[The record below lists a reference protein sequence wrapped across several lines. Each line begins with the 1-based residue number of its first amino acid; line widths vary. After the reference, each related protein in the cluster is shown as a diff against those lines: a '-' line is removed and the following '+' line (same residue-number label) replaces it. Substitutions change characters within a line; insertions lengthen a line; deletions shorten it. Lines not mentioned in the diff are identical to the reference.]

1 MESIIIPLIQI
12 IKSEKSL
19 RNKMILSAREK
30 YPNAGFEYYKS
41 MENSIIQ
48 MHTLNILKLK
58 NRIKE
63 LTNAN

>member
-1 MESIIIPLIQI
+1 MESIILPLIQI
-12 IKSEKSL
+12 IKSEKIS
-19 RNKMILSAREK
+19 RNQVLLSAREK

-41 MENSIIQ
+41 IENSIIQ
-48 MHTLNILKLK
+48 LHTSNIIRLR